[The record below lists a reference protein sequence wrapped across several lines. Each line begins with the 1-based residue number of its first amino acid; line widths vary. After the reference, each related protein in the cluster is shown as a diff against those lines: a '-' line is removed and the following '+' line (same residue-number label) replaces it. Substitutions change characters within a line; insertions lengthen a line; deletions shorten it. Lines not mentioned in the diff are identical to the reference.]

1 MAWQKAG
8 VGRAGSPPR
17 RRVWPWA
24 CDGIRGP
31 GELRGRTGS
40 IGPRLGVPLKFAAAC
55 SSSVG
60 LQVANT
66 LTVAVYLLFLILSRP
81 YDDTIF
87 QTYELITSA
96 GQLAMMIIIMVGY
109 FELVEAPQGA
119 FIGVI
124 VFILMGQ
131 IGNQVL
137 SDGMSM
143 GAHHIVKRL

>member
-1 MAWQKAG
+1 MCL
-8 VGRAGSPPR
+8 SP
-17 RRVWPWA
+17 
-24 CDGIRGP
+24 
-31 GELRGRTGS
+31 
-40 IGPRLGVPLKFAAAC
+40 
-55 SSSVG
+55 VG
-60 LQVANT
+60 LQVANI
-66 LTVAVYLLFLILSRP
+66 LTVAVYLLFLVLSRP

-109 FELVEAPQGA
+109 FEMVEAPQGA

-143 GAHHIVKRL
+143 SAHHIVKRL